1 MATLTDTATKSSV
14 HIEDPQ
20 AALKL
25 GWDVAGRLK
34 ELVVGRDRP
43 LVLLGVGTDRSTGD
57 CLGPLV
63 GSRLAAVR
71 QKPFAVYG
79 TLEQPVHAGNLREK
93 IGEIHRRFYNPFI
106 IAVDACLGQAES
118 IGYINIGNGALRPG
132 AGVHKNLPPV
142 GHLHITGVVNV
153 GGFME
158 YVILQNTRLNLVMRM
173 ADVIVEGLATAVR
186 CLNNSNK
193 TQGSA

>member
-1 MATLTDTATKSSV
+1 MPTLTDTVTKSSV
-14 HIEDPQ
+14 HIEDPL

-25 GWDVAGRLK
+25 GWEVTARLQ
-34 ELVVGRDRP
+34 ELGVGRDCP
-43 LVLLGVGTDRSTGD
+43 IVLLGVGTDRSTGD

-63 GSRLAAVR
+63 GSRLAALR
-71 QKPFAVYG
+71 QRLFIVYG
-79 TLEQPVHAGNLREK
+79 TLDEPVHAGNLREK
-93 IGEIHRRFYNPFI
+93 LSEIHRRFHNPFI
-106 IAVDACLGQAES
+106 VAVDACLGQVES

-158 YVILQNTRLNLVMRM
+158 YVVLQNTRLNLVMRM
-173 ADVIVEGLATAVR
+173 ADVIVEGLAMAVR
-186 CLNNSNK
+186 CLSSSK